1 VWLGDEVMDLSPS
14 APEPT
19 SGAGLRLHRC
29 TPEAGSGA
37 KENQMTNP
45 HSYLERLVHAAS
57 VVVAHAAGA
66 KVGEDQL
73 MLSIL
78 FLRNHFMSV
87 LRDLADSEQ

>member
-1 VWLGDEVMDLSPS
+1 MDLSPS

-19 SGAGLRLHRC
+19 SGAGLRLHGC

-57 VVVAHAAGA
+57 IVVAHAAGA
-66 KVGEDQL
+66 KVGEDEL
-73 MLSIL
+73 TLAIL
-78 FLRNHFMSV
+78 FLRNHFTSV
-87 LRDLADSEQ
+87 LRDLAGSDR